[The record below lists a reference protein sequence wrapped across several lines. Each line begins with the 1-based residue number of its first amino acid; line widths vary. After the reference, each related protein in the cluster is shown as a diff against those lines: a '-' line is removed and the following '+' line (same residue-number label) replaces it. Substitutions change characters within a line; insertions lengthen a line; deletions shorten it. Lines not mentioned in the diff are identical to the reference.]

1 MSDPGAYDPSPAEGF
16 RTLLR
21 NGGSVVDAALLVSE
35 LVEPATDPA
44 WCRAELQ
51 RLADAAPREAGPHEL
66 VAALRAAGFAGARGA
81 YYEARNSALAYVLR
95 ERRGIPISLAVVLIG
110 TAECLG
116 FEAWGVNF
124 PRHFLV
130 DVEGVLVDPFEMR
143 VTTREQW
150 RDWLRREARTAAR
163 GEFPESELDAAFRR
177 AAPGDIALR
186 MLNNLRMLPEV
197 RRDPANALRITD
209 CQLALQPDAYALH
222 VDRADI
228 WLALRSFDMARRELE
243 TALSLAG
250 GEAGREA
257 AREAAREAQDAI
269 RARLKALPDEPSAA
283 N

>member
-1 MSDPGAYDPSPAEGF
+1 MKSLGDQDPALAEGF
-16 RTLLR
+16 RTLLQR
-21 NGGSVVDAALLVSE
+21 GASVVEGALLVSGI
-35 LVEPATDPA
+35 VQPDTDAA
-44 WCRAELQ
+44 WCRAQLQ
-51 RLADAAPREAGPHEL
+51 RLADAAPPDAGPHEL
-66 VAALRAAGFAGARGA
+66 VEALRAAGFAGARGG
-81 YYEARNSALAYVLR
+81 YYEARNSALEYVLR

-116 FEAWGVNF
+116 LEAWGVNF

-130 DVEGVLVDPFEMR
+130 DVDGVLVDPFEMR

-150 RDWLRREARTAAR
+150 RDWLRREAHTAAR
-163 GEFPESELDAAFRR
+163 GEIPESELDAAFRR

-197 RRDPANALRITD
+197 RRDPAQALRITD

-228 WLALRSFDMARRELE
+228 WLALRSLDMARRELE

-257 AREAAREAQDAI
+257 AREAKDAI
-269 RARLKALPDEPSAA
+269 RARLKALPDEPSTA